1 MMKQLLQRVTG
12 VMLMMLAVSAAHA
25 QEYNSTWEQVIGTGV
40 LRAGCIPGEPWGYKD
55 PKTGE
60 WSGFGPDIAKLL
72 AEELKVK
79 MECVETAW
87 SGAGPGLQANQF
99 DLVAGLDATPQRAM
113 AIDFSTHPMVYY
125 GVAVLARRD
134 HQFESWEDL
143 NNSDVIVSVPLGTS
157 NDRAASD
164 RLPKATFIRPKTGA
178 EAIATWISKRSHLVV
193 GSSTWLAFQ
202 NRALDNIGKVVVP
215 SPASFSSAD
224 VGLRK
229 EADKR
234 WRDWVSVAIAYYYNR
249 GHTQKVY
256 DDFLT
261 SRGMDPAEAP
271 PILKEHYK
279 F

>member
-1 MMKQLLQRVTG
+1 MRQLLHG
-12 VMLMMLAVSAAHA
+12 VVGALLLVLVAAPGQA
-25 QEYNSTWEQVIGTGV
+25 QKYDSTWDQVMGTGV
-40 LRAGCIPGEPWGYKD
+40 LRAGCIAAEPWGYKD
-55 PKTGE
+55 PKTGK
-60 WSGFGPDIAKLL
+60 WGGFGPEIARLL
-72 AEELKVK
+72 AEEMKVK
-79 MECVETAW
+79 MECVETTW
-87 SGAGPGLQANQF
+87 SGAVPGLQANQF

-134 HQFESWEDL
+134 HQFKSWEDL
-143 NNSDVIVSVPLGTS
+143 NKPEVIVSVPLGTS

-164 RLPKATFIRPKTGA
+164 RLPKATFIRPKTSG
-178 EAIATWISKRSHLVV
+178 EAIAAWVSKRSHLVV

-224 VGLRK
+224 VGMRK
-229 EADKR
+229 EKDKR

-249 GHTQKVY
+249 GHTQKIY

-271 PILKEHYK
+271 PILKEYYK

>member
-1 MMKQLLQRVTG
+1 MRQLWHCVAGAL
-12 VMLMMLAVSAAHA
+12 LMVLAAAPGQA
-25 QEYNSTWEQVIGTGV
+25 EEYESTWDQVTGTGV
-40 LRAGCIPGEPWGYKD
+40 LRAGCIPGEPWGFKD

-60 WSGFGPDIAKLL
+60 WGGFGPGIARLL
-72 AEELKVK
+72 AAELKVE
-79 MECVETAW
+79 MECVETTW
-87 SGAGPGLQANQF
+87 SGAVPGLQANQF
-99 DLVAGLDATPQRAM
+99 DIVAGLDATPQRAM
-113 AIDFSTHPMVYY
+113 AIDFSTHAMVYY

-134 HQFESWEDL
+134 HEFESWEDL
-143 NNSDVIVSVPLGTS
+143 NKPDVIVSVPLGTS

-164 RLPKATFIRPKTGA
+164 RLPEATFIRPKTGA
-178 EAIATWISKRSHLVV
+178 EAIAAWVSKRSHLVV

-202 NRALDNIGKVVVP
+202 NRALDNIGKVVIP
-215 SPASFSSAD
+215 NPASFSSAD
-224 VGLRK
+224 VGMRK
-229 EADKR
+229 EKDSR

-249 GHTQKVY
+249 GHTQKIY

>member
-1 MMKQLLQRVTG
+1 MKRLLQG
-12 VMLMMLAVSAAHA
+12 AAGALLLALAAVPGQA
-25 QEYNSTWEQVIGTGV
+25 QEYDSTWDQVMGTGV
-40 LRAGCIPGEPWGYKD
+40 LRAGCIPGEPWGFKD

-60 WSGFGPDIAKLL
+60 WSGFGPGIAQLL
-72 AEELKVK
+72 ADELKVK
-79 MECVETAW
+79 MECVETTW
-87 SGAGPGLQANQF
+87 SGAVPGLQANQF
-99 DLVAGLDATPQRAM
+99 DIVAGLDATPQRAM

-134 HQFESWEDL
+134 HEFNSWEDL
-143 NNSDVIVSVPLGTS
+143 NNPDITVSVPLGTS

-164 RLPKATFIRPKTGA
+164 RLPEATFIRPKTGG
-178 EAIATWISKRSHLVV
+178 EAIAAWVSKRSHLVV

-202 NRALDNIGKVVVP
+202 NRALNNIGKVIIP
-215 SPASFSSAD
+215 NPASFSSAD

-229 EADKR
+229 EKDKR

-261 SRGMDPAEAP
+261 SRGMDPSEAP

>member
-1 MMKQLLQRVTG
+1 MRHLLHG
-12 VMLMMLAVSAAHA
+12 VVGALVMMLAATPGQA
-25 QEYNSTWEQVIGTGV
+25 QEYNSTWEQVMGTGV
-40 LRAGCIPGEPWGYKD
+40 LRAGCIAAEPWGYKD

-60 WSGFGPDIAKLL
+60 WGGFGPKIAQLL
-72 AEELKVK
+72 ADELKVEMK
-79 MECVETAW
+79 CVETTW
-87 SGAGPGLQANQF
+87 SGAVPGLQANQF

-143 NNSDVIVSVPLGTS
+143 NNPDV
-157 NDRAASD
+157 RAASD
-164 RLPKATFIRPKTGA
+164 RLPKATFIRPKTSA
-178 EAIATWISKRSHLVV
+178 EAIAAWLSKRSHLVV

-215 SPASFSSAD
+215 SPASFSTAD
-224 VGLRK
+224 IGLRK
-229 EADKR
+229 EKDKR

-249 GHTQKVY
+249 GHTQKIY
-256 DDFLT
+256 DDFLK

-271 PILKEHYK
+271 PILKEYYK

>member
-1 MMKQLLQRVTG
+1 MYRILSCALG
-12 VMLMMLAVSAAHA
+12 AILMMFATAPGQA
-25 QEYNSTWEQVIGTGV
+25 QEYSSTWEQVTESGV

-60 WSGFGPDIAKLL
+60 WGGFGPEIARLL
-72 AEELKVK
+72 AAELKVE
-79 MECVETAW
+79 MECVETTW
-87 SGAGPGLQANQF
+87 SGAVPGLQANQF
-99 DLVAGLDATPQRAM
+99 DIVAGLDATPQRAM
-113 AIDFSTHPMVYY
+113 AIDFSTSPMVYY

-134 HQFESWEDL
+134 HEFASWDEL
-143 NNSDVIVSVPLGTS
+143 NNPDVIVSVPLGTS

-164 RLPKATFIRPKTGA
+164 RLPDATFIRPKTGA
-178 EAIATWISKRSHLVV
+178 EAIAAWVSGRSNLVV

-224 VGLRK
+224 VGMRK
-229 EADKR
+229 ESDKR

-249 GHTQKVY
+249 GHTQKIY
-256 DDFLT
+256 DDFLR

-271 PILKEHYK
+271 PILKEYYK

>member
-1 MMKQLLQRVTG
+1 MRQLFRCVVG
-12 VMLMMLAVSAAHA
+12 AVLMTLAAAPGQA
-25 QEYNSTWEQVIGTGV
+25 EEYESTWDQVMGTGV

-60 WSGFGPDIAKLL
+60 WGGFGPEIARLL
-72 AEELKVK
+72 ANELKVE
-79 MECVETAW
+79 MECVETTW
-87 SGAGPGLQANQF
+87 SGAVPGLQANQF

-134 HQFESWEDL
+134 HEFTSWDDL
-143 NNSDVIVSVPLGTS
+143 NNPDVIVSVPLGTS

-164 RLPKATFIRPKTGA
+164 RLPDATFIRPKTGA
-178 EAIATWISKRSHLVV
+178 EAIAAWVSGRSNLVV
-193 GSSTWLAFQ
+193 GSSTWLSFQ

-224 VGLRK
+224 VGMRK
-229 EADKR
+229 ESDKR

-249 GHTQKVY
+249 GHTQKIY
-256 DDFLT
+256 DNFLS
-261 SRGMDPAEAP
+261 SRGMDPADAP

>member
-1 MMKQLLQRVTG
+1 MRQLLHG
-12 VMLMMLAVSAAHA
+12 VVGALLMMLAAAPGQA
-25 QEYNSTWEQVIGTGV
+25 QEYNSTWEQVMGTGV
-40 LRAGCIPGEPWGYKD
+40 LRAGCIAAEPWGYKD

-60 WSGFGPDIAKLL
+60 WGGFGPKIAQLL
-72 AEELKVK
+72 ADELKVEMK
-79 MECVETAW
+79 CVETTW
-87 SGAGPGLQANQF
+87 SGAVPGLQANQF

-143 NNSDVIVSVPLGTS
+143 NNPDVIVSVPLGTS

-164 RLPKATFIRPKTGA
+164 RLPKATFIRPKTSA
-178 EAIATWISKRSHLVV
+178 EAIAAWLSKRSHLVV

-215 SPASFSSAD
+215 SPASFSTAD
-224 VGLRK
+224 IGLRK
-229 EADKR
+229 EKDKR

-249 GHTQKVY
+249 GHTQKIY

-271 PILKEHYK
+271 PILKEYYK